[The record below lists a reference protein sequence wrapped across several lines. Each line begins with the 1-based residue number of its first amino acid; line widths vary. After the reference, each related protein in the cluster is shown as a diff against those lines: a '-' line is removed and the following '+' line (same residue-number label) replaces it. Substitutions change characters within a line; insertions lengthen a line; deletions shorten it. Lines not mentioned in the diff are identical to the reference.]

1 MNRSHTGARA
11 WVLAA
16 ILFSPE
22 AASADPP
29 PPDPDADASA
39 ADCEAARCHTH
50 PMTRAGCFDQD
61 RRCRVRAIRA
71 QHRAGATHGPGRA
84 FGVSIRLDEA
94 PPPLPVG

>member
-39 ADCEAARCHTH
+39 ADCEAAAACHAH
-50 PMTRAGCFDQD
+50 PISRAGCFDQD
-61 RRCRVRAIRA
+61 RRCRVFRERHPEARD
-71 QHRAGATHGPGRA
+71 RGAT
-84 FGVSIRLDEA
+84 
-94 PPPLPVG
+94 PPE